1 MTLLSGRNALV
12 TGGGSGIGRAV
23 ALDLAASGVI
33 VTICGRRPEPLHKTV
48 QTIVAAGGHA
58 DAMVCDLTDSDAIER
73 LAENLLETSGG
84 VDILVNNAGFS
95 SKVRST
101 RHIGAEEW
109 RSVMD
114 INTLGPAMLT
124 RALLAP
130 MIKKR
135 SGHVVMIS
143 SMAAIRPGVMAGAVY
158 SSAKSASRAYMDVLA
173 AEVRQHG
180 IRCTTILPGEVDTP
194 ILENRALPPD
204 EEARNLMM
212 QPEDISAAVMMAV
225 SLPQRANV
233 LEIAITATVPRDM
246 SKDVEAALSRR
257 D

>member
-1 MTLLSGRNALV
+1 MKTTIGLALKVIGGLSLLVSLPALAHHSFAAAYDENSPINKEGVV
-12 TGGGSGIGRAV
+12 TKVELTNPHSWLWVDVTNEDEWLHAV
-23 ALDLAASGVI
+23 ESTVARFSRLDV
-33 VTICGRRPEPLHKTV
+33 
-48 QTIVAAGGHA
+48 
-58 DAMVCDLTDSDAIER
+58 
-73 LAENLLETSGG
+73 
-84 VDILVNNAGFS
+84 LVNNAGFS

-130 MIKKR
+130 MIKKG

-194 ILENRALPPD
+194 ILDNRALPPD
-204 EEARNLMM
+204 EEARSLMM

-233 LEIAITATVPRDM
+233 LEIAITATAPRDM
-246 SKDVEAALSRR
+246 SKDIEAALLRR